1 MDTKVKGIVVKL
13 NDYKDADKLASLFTL
28 EQGVVTAKFT
38 GVKKEKAKLK
48 SVAQP
53 FVFADFVIN
62 ENGKNKTVTSA
73 LVIDNFYNILNSYN
87 KTIMGYIVL
96 DMVKSILP
104 IEKPEPDLFLLTI
117 NALQNIERG
126 NEFISTIN
134 YILKF
139 INFAGMEIQFP
150 NAEYV
155 YLDTLNGNFSQ
166 TKEPGFIAIDK
177 KVYLTLKAI
186 NDEDEVEISETI
198 LKQILRLLHNVIYLK
213 FNEDVKSFSF
223 V

>member
-1 MDTKVKGIVVKL
+1 MPK
-13 NDYKDADKLASLFTL
+13 SLFVDPAETRAA
-28 EQGVVTAKFT
+28 GNIKFKDIP
-38 GVKKEKAKLK
+38 V
-48 SVAQP
+48 
-53 FVFADFVIN
+53 
-62 ENGKNKTVTSA
+62 
-73 LVIDNFYNILNSYN
+73 NSYN

-104 IEKPEPDLFLLTI
+104 IEKPEPDLFLLTL
-117 NALQNIERG
+117 NVLQKIEME

-139 INFAGMEIQFP
+139 ISFAGMEIQFP

-155 YLDTLNGNFSQ
+155 YLDILNGNFSQ

-186 NDEDEVEISETI
+186 NNEEKVVIYETI
-198 LKQILRLLHNVIYLK
+198 LKQILRLLHNIIYLK
-213 FNEDVKSFSF
+213 FNEDIKSFSF